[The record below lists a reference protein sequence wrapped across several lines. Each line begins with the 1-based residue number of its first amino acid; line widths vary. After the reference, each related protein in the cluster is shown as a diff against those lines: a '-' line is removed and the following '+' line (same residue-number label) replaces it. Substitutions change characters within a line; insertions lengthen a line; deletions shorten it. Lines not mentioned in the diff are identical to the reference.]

1 MSQSRRTIGGEE
13 RGGRTDD
20 VIGSGTMS
28 GVDEQTEAEYE
39 GKRREE
45 GEWGKEVNGAYVRR
59 NQMSPNNAKHV
70 HQKMKSR

>member
-13 RGGRTDD
+13 RVGRTDD

-39 GKRREE
+39 GKRGSGGR
-45 GEWGKEVNGAYVRR
+45 K
-59 NQMSPNNAKHV
+59 
-70 HQKMKSR
+70 